1 MFTYADNAATT
12 KLSENAKKAMLPY
25 FDEIYANPSSIH
37 SAGQKIKDDINK
49 ARETVAKAINAASG
63 REITFTSGGTESDNQ
78 AVISAALLGAE
89 RGKKHIIS
97 TSFEHHAVLH
107 TLTKLKKQGFDVT
120 LIDPDP
126 NGIVPAE
133 KISSAIR
140 EDTALVSVMY
150 ANNEIGTIQPIAE
163 IGAVCREKGIL
174 FHTDAVQA
182 AGHLPIDVQQ
192 QNIDLLSLSGHKFH
206 GPKGSGVLYARK
218 GIALSRLIEGGG
230 QEKNRRPGTENVP
243 AIIGLAAALK
253 ESVENIDTESDQI
266 RRLRDKVIS
275 GLLAIPDSRIN
286 GDPEHRLPGNINISF
301 EGIDGESLI
310 LLLDNIGI
318 SVSNGSACNSSS
330 SQPSHVLRSIGVPQE
345 YIRGTLR
352 ITLGRYNT
360 SEQADYI
367 ISSVTKI
374 VSYLRS
380 FSSVLKKDGE
390 EKLHAV

>member
-25 FDEIYANPSSIH
+25 FDELYANPSSIH

-49 ARETVAKAINAASG
+49 ARETVAEAINASSG

-120 LIDPDP
+120 LIDPDL

-253 ESVENIDTESDQI
+253 ESVENIDTESEQI

-275 GLLAIPDSRIN
+275 GLLAIPDSRLN

-360 SEQADYI
+360 FEQADYI

-380 FSSVLKKDGE
+380 FSSVFKKDGE